1 MMNVMWVDTTDFT
14 KRIARYVKVQKG
26 IIIENASIRASL
38 LDLKSG
44 ISKRE
49 ELEKY
54 DGK

>member
-14 KRIARYVKVQKG
+14 KRIARYGKVQK
-26 IIIENASIRASL
+26 ASSSKMPRLEQVCLISNRASQ
-38 LDLKSG
+38 S
-44 ISKRE
+44 E